1 MDNLRLALTFGGI
14 LNPDEIDRITAPAV
28 IHSLKAGEHF
38 FMPGDIADKLGFVD
52 HGVFRVF
59 IPGGEFEEA
68 TKYFMRKNQF
78 MMELESFY
86 DNSPATSGIQAVTEA
101 RLLVISRKDWTRL
114 SEEIPKLFLL
124 TKSLTEAALINKIRD
139 NDFLS
144 FGTAAQKY
152 NEFVKRYPDLA
163 LSVPLQYIASYLQ
176 ITPQSLS
183 RIRKQAV
190 R

>member
-1 MDNLRLALTFGGI
+1 LRLALTFGGI
-14 LNPDEIDRITAPAV
+14 LNPDEIGRITAAAD
-28 IHSLKAGEHF
+28 IRSLKPGDHF
-38 FMPGDIADKLGFVD
+38 FQPGEIADKLGFVD
-52 HGVFRVF
+52 SGVFRVY
-59 IPGGEFEEA
+59 IPGGELEEA

-78 MMELESFY
+78 MMDLESFY
-86 DNSPATSGIQAVTEA
+86 DNRPATSGIQAVTEA
-101 RLLVISRKDWTRL
+101 RLLSISRKDWTRL
-114 SEEIPKLFLL
+114 SEDIPKLFLL
-124 TKSLTEAALINKIRD
+124 TKSLTEATLINKIRD